1 MIDLPQDGPGAPGSI
16 LETEGRNGA
25 VWIQAG
31 PLLSSFFMFEEIE
44 SLRYLV
50 PDTLPLVLALIGLLL
65 TLLLELRPR

>member
-1 MIDLPQDGPGAPGSI
+1 M
-16 LETEGRNGA
+16 
-25 VWIQAG
+25 WIQSG
-31 PLLSSFFMFEEIE
+31 PLLSSFLMFEEIE